1 MVKFSTFR
9 HLAFFYRARKI
20 LRNGIK
26 LHIDLRKKRFNVL
39 LDAQSFIQ
47 GKENVKYDYADFNC
61 NLKIRFSDNDEKIF
75 PLMGQLES
83 TEAATRGVL

>member
-9 HLAFFYRARKI
+9 HLALFYRARKI

-26 LHIDLRKKRFNVL
+26 LHIDLRKKRFNVF
-39 LDAQSFIQ
+39 LDAQYFVQ
-47 GKENVKYDYADFNC
+47 GKENVKYAYADFNC

-75 PLMGQLES
+75 PLMGKLKI
-83 TEAATRGVL
+83 TETATRVVL